1 MQAAA
6 AVDNWALESDRLSSR
21 DFEQLSA
28 LVGQQVGIKLPANK
42 RTMVEG
48 RLRKR
53 VRTLGCANLT
63 EYCRFLFSED
73 GFDSELVHLID
84 VVTTNKTDF
93 FREIEHFECLEQVI
107 VPELLAARSKN
118 GVPRLKI
125 WSAAS
130 SNGAEAYSLAM
141 LLDQMRQRPM
151 NFQFAVLGT
160 DICTDVLRHGVRAVY
175 SEDMAAPISPAMQR
189 RYLMW
194 SKKTN
199 AAERR
204 QFRIVPEL
212 RRLVRFERMNLL
224 DASYPIDRDVDVIFL
239 RNVLIYF
246 ERDTQQAVV
255 RRLASHLR
263 PGGYIIL
270 GHSESMIA
278 ANMGL
283 RQVMPS
289 IFQNARTRAGD

>member
-1 MQAAA
+1 MQAL
-6 AVDNWALESDRLSSR
+6 AVENWATETDQLSNR

-28 LVGQQVGIKLPANK
+28 LVGQQVGIKLPAGK

-53 VRTLGCANLT
+53 VRALGCANLT
-63 EYCRFLFSED
+63 EYCRYLFSED

-84 VVTTNKTDF
+84 VITTNKTDF

-107 VPELLAARSKN
+107 VPELLAARAGT

-130 SNGAEAYSLAM
+130 SNGAEAYSIAM
-141 LLDQMRQRPM
+141 LLDHLRQRPM
-151 NFQFAVLGT
+151 NLQFAVLGT
-160 DICTDVLRHGVRAVY
+160 DISTDVLRQGAKAVY
-175 SEDMAAPISPAMQR
+175 SEDMAAPIPPAMQR

-194 SKKTN
+194 SRSS
-199 AAERR
+199 AERR

-212 RRLVRFERMNLL
+212 RRMVRFERLNLL
-224 DASYPIDRDVDVIFL
+224 DRSYPIDHDVDVIFL

-246 ERDTQQAVV
+246 DRENQQAVV
-255 RRLASHLR
+255 RRLTRHLR

-289 IFQNARTRAGD
+289 IFQNVSSR